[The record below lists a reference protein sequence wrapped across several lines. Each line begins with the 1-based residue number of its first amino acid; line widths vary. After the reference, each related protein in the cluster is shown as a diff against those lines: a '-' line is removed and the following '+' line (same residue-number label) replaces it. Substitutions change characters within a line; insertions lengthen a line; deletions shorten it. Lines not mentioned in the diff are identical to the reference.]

1 MEISG
6 SGRPRTAHAAASGAG
21 DEAGG
26 VAEAEAASRAAAV
39 SPLGEA
45 AGRSSVASVEAAGLA
60 AETGGRRSPSGEAA
74 GGSAA
79 ETAGRSAAGAAD
91 RSVAGSAS
99 PYISSNG
106 CVMKIWCCHHRGVNT
121 TRAAMRTKRC
131 QVRHF
136 ERKFTKILHWYMGP
150 GISRY

>member
-6 SGRPRTAHAAASGAG
+6 SGRPWTAHAAASGAG

-26 VAEAEAASRAAAV
+26 VAEAEAASRAVAA
-39 SPLGEA
+39 
-45 AGRSSVASVEAAGLA
+45 
-60 AETGGRRSPSGEAA
+60 SPSGEAA

-79 ETAGRSAAGAAD
+79 EMTGRSAAGAAD

-136 ERKFTKILHWYMGP
+136 ERKFTNFCTGTWVLEFLELNSFSIFLKA
-150 GISRY
+150 